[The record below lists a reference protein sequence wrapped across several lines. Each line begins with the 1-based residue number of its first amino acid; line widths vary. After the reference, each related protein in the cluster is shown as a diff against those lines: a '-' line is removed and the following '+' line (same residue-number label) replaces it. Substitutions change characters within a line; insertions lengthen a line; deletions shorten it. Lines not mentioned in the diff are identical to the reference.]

1 MLALLAEPQRRR
13 GLAGQRP
20 GLLAQRMAR
29 RSAVTIVRWMRRRG
43 HGLDD
48 AARKLG
54 LCPTT
59 LGTWCEQ
66 WRTDRFELHA
76 RGRRPYHG
84 DRELRRQILAV
95 FGLMGLHVALPTLRN
110 LFPQCPVNELSELME
125 RCRSQARRK
134 GAVTAYALHWH
145 VPGAVWAIDGTK
157 PPAPVDGQYP
167 VILAVRDLASGEDL
181 AATPAPAEDGDSLGA
196 VLEALFIEH
205 GPPLVLKSDNGACR
219 SETVEKLLSEWHVL
233 HLTSPPVTPRYNGSI
248 EAGIGGIKTEAH
260 WEAARHDH
268 PGEWTS
274 DDLEAARRKANETH
288 RPWGALQPT
297 PDEAWSRRAPL
308 ESDARFDLM
317 WHVWGYREQERLA
330 RGCLPGIAASRSEEA
345 AIKRT
350 AISRA
355 LLKLGYLTIR
365 RRRFTPLISKRFV
378 TNIS

>member
-20 GLLAQRMAR
+20 HRLAERMAR
-29 RSAVTIVRWMRRRG
+29 RSAVMIVRWLRRRG

-48 AARKLG
+48 AAMRLG

-59 LGTWCEQ
+59 LGTWCDQ
-66 WRTDRFELHA
+66 WRENRFALQA
-76 RGRRPYHG
+76 RGRRPCHG

-95 FGLMGLHVALPTLRN
+95 FGLMGLHVGLPTLRS
-110 LFPQCPVNELSELME
+110 LFPECPVSELHELME
-125 RCRSQARRK
+125 RCRNQARHK
-134 GAVTAYALHWH
+134 NVVGAYALHWH
-145 VPGAVWAIDGTK
+145 VPGAIWAIDGTK
-157 PPAPVDGQYP
+157 PPSPVDGKYR
-167 VILAVRDLASGEDL
+167 VVLVVRDLATGENL
-181 AATPAPAEDGDSLGA
+181 AALPAPAEDGESLGA
-196 VLEALFIEH
+196 LLEALFIEH

-219 SETVEKLLSEWHVL
+219 SDIVQKLLYEWHVL
-233 HLTSPPVTPRYNGSI
+233 HLSSPPVTPRYNGAV

-268 PGEWTS
+268 PGEWTA

-288 RPWGALQPT
+288 RPWGVLEPT
-297 PDEAWSRRAPL
+297 PDEAWSRRRPL
-308 ESDARFDLM
+308 ETSARFDLFST
-317 WHVWGYREQERLA
+317 VWAYREEERRT
-330 RGCLPGIAASRSEEA
+330 RGCLPGISIPRPEEA
-345 AIKRT
+345 AITRT

-365 RRRFTPLISKRFV
+365 RRRFTPLISRRFV